1 MQAKILA
8 LASENRDLSDLNED
22 MLSVDG
28 RHELSEAR
36 LRAQLAGIS
45 ACGRQLIVY
54 EAFSC

>member
-1 MQAKILA
+1 MQARILA
-8 LASENRDLSDLNED
+8 LASENRDLSDLNEE

-36 LRAQLAGIS
+36 LRAQLAGL
-45 ACGRQLIVY
+45 QLLVY